1 MTVDAAP
8 LPEAPA
14 AVCAAGSAADERLRH
29 LFRAFLKQGRIHP
42 LYLPLLQYRATE
54 KR

>member
-1 MTVDAAP
+1 MTVDSSLTP
-8 LPEAPA
+8 QAPA
-14 AVCAAGSAADERLRH
+14 VGCAVESTADERLRH

-42 LYLPLLQYRATE
+42 LYLPLLQYRAAE

>member
-1 MTVDAAP
+1 MRDESCSTPATAAP
-8 LPEAPA
+8 
-14 AVCAAGSAADERLRH
+14 VCAVASAADERLRH

-54 KR
+54 NH

>member
-1 MTVDAAP
+1 MRDESCYTPAT
-8 LPEAPA
+8 PA
-14 AVCAAGSAADERLRH
+14 AVCAVEPTVEERLRH

-54 KR
+54 TH